1 MQARTRRTFERK
13 EAMSSFAVS
22 GAEPWEPR
30 RVLSLRQARNRS
42 RLIAGLRRF
51 FVAAAGASLASV
63 FVFLTLFAIQG
74 GYSANL
80 YGASEPLRMLNP
92 RFTGRTEAGGAF
104 QVTAEAALRPQ
115 GEGQTLDL
123 TSPVYRSEEG
133 TIVIAP
139 HGSYDETQ
147 GKVVLDGEVL
157 FSDPTGNRFSTPD
170 MYVDMANGKV
180 TGRGGVTGAGPLGV
194 VRADNYEID
203 QASRSLVLSG
213 GVRGQ
218 IPDRRGGAQ

>member
-1 MQARTRRTFERK
+1 
-13 EAMSSFAVS
+13 
-22 GAEPWEPR
+22 
-30 RVLSLRQARNRS
+30 
-42 RLIAGLRRF
+42 
-51 FVAAAGASLASV
+51 
-63 FVFLTLFAIQG
+63 
-74 GYSANL
+74 
-80 YGASEPLRMLNP
+80 MLNP

-115 GEGQTLDL
+115 GEGQALDL

-133 TIVIAP
+133 TVVIAP
-139 HGSYDETQ
+139 HGSYDEVS

-170 MYVDMANGKV
+170 MIVDMENGTV

-194 VRADNYEID
+194 VRADNYELD
-203 QASRSLVLSG
+203 KPPALVLSG

-218 IPDRRGGAQ
+218 IPDRREGE